1 MSDEARAVTASDR
14 PPAGTRPRPASRPSP
29 AAPREYH
36 FPTFERQTLRNGL
49 SLIVAPVRKLPVV
62 TVTMVGP
69 CGASSE
75 SDGQDG
81 VANLT
86 ARALLEGS
94 SRSSGEE
101 LTERIERLGAA
112 IEAGAD
118 WDSCV
123 ITMTTLSDR
132 LAPAFD
138 LFAEVLLEPAFP
150 EREVERLRAE
160 RLAELLQL
168 RTEPRGLADEMF
180 ARFLYAPSSRY
191 ANPQD
196 GGASTVSSLTRAE
209 LEAFYRARYQPG
221 GMTLV
226 VAGDVSTD
234 DAVALAERAFATWHG
249 SAPPAPE
256 VQDRPARLAR
266 ATHLVE
272 KAEAPQSELRIG
284 QVGLP
289 RTTPDYFP
297 VLVMNGLLGGLFSS
311 RINLNLREV
320 HGYTYGA
327 HSGFDWR
334 RGAGPF
340 AVSSAVKSD
349 VTAAAAREVLLE
361 IDRMRS
367 ELVTDEEL
375 SLATSYLAGVFP
387 IRYETTDA
395 IARALASLVVFT
407 LPDDYFDTYRDR
419 VRAISGTDVLE
430 AAQKH
435 LHPDV
440 LQLVVVG
447 DPRVVAG
454 QLEELR
460 FGPLEVY
467 DAEGNVLA

>member
-1 MSDEARAVTASDR
+1 MSDEASAVSASR
-14 PPAGTRPRPASRPSP
+14 IPHPASRPSP
-29 AAPREYH
+29 APPREYH
-36 FPTFERQTLRNGL
+36 FPTFERLTLRNGL
-49 SLIVAPVRKLPVV
+49 ALIIAPVRVLPVV

-75 SDGQDG
+75 PEGHEG

-94 SRSSGEE
+94 ARSSGEE

-123 ITMTTLSDR
+123 VTMTVLSDR

-138 LFAEVLLEPAFP
+138 LFAEVLLEPVFP

-180 ARFLYAPSSRY
+180 SRFLYAPDSRY
-191 ANPQD
+191 AYPED
-196 GGASTVSSLTRAE
+196 GGANTVASLTRTD
-209 LEAFYRARYQPG
+209 LEAFYRARYRPG
-221 GMTLV
+221 GMTLI

-234 DAVALAERAFATWHG
+234 DAVALAERAFG
-249 SAPPAPE
+249 SWDGRAPSTPV

-289 RTTPDYFP
+289 RTTPEYFP

-327 HSGFDWR
+327 HSAFDWR

-340 AVSSAVKSD
+340 VVASAVKSD
-349 VTAAAAREVLLE
+349 VTAAAAREVLHE
-361 IDRMRS
+361 IDRMRT
-367 ELVTDEEL
+367 EPVTEEEI

-395 IARALASLVVFT
+395 IARALASLVVYT

-419 VRAISGTDVLE
+419 VRAVTRTDVLE
-430 AAQKH
+430 AAQRH

-467 DAEGNVLA
+467 DAEGNVLT